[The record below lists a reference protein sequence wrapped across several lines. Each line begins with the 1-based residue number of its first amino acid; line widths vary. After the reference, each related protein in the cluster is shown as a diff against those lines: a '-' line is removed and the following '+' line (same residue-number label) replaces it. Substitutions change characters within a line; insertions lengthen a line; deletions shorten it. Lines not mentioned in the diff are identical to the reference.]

1 MDIVADE
8 NHLLLSTE
16 DLEARRLAE
25 KVVDVSTEDIE
36 EDAYRAVV
44 EEVFT
49 WLNRLP
55 TDAVGFAGTLKAD
68 RTHTNLITTYS
79 KRCYVPLRL
88 SSSNGVASLQT
99 NKRKN
104 S

>member
-1 MDIVADE
+1 MPRRGRRKSARKDIHVSDNE
-8 NHLLLSTE
+8 MEMVEEEPIE
-16 DLEARRLAE
+16 D
-25 KVVDVSTEDIE
+25 VE
-36 EDAYRAVV
+36 EDAYRAVL

-49 WLNRLP
+49 WLNRMP